1 MEQYGIALFYNTRD
15 AMAAEKAA
23 KEQAL
28 RARIIGT
35 PGKIKA
41 TCGFCLKYDVAE
53 EGPLRDLIRR
63 GQWRTEGFFHV
74 VQDGLAFTY
83 EPVKEET

>member
-1 MEQYGIALFYNTRD
+1 MEQYGIALLYNTRD

-23 KEQAL
+23 KEKAL

-41 TCGFCLKYDVAE
+41 TCGFCLKYDLADEKALYQVIAQ
-53 EGPLRDLIRR
+53 GK
-63 GQWRTEGFFHV
+63 WRTEGFFHV
-74 VQDGLAFTY
+74 RQEGLAITY
-83 EPVKEET
+83 EPVKEEL

>member
-23 KEQAL
+23 KEKAL

-41 TCGFCLKYDVAE
+41 TCGFCLKYDVTE
-53 EGPLRDLIRR
+53 ERPLQDLIRT

-74 VQDGLAFTY
+74 VQDGLAVTY